1 MTERVLV
8 TGGAG
13 FIGSHIVDTFIA
25 EGYDVAVIDNLST
38 GKRVNVNSAASF
50 YEVDIRD
57 TTALERVFAEVK
69 PVAVCHQAALAN
81 VRGSLEYP
89 DVYAEVNVLGTLRL
103 LEASRKHGVK
113 KFTIASTGGAI
124 YGNQMEVPTREVN
137 EAHPLDP
144 YGVSKLACEHY
155 LFSYRHNYGLDY
167 CALRYGNVY
176 GPRQDPYGEAGVV
189 AIFTRKMIDGRPLI
203 INGDGAQS
211 RDFVYVG
218 DVARANLQA
227 VRKGSGIYNI
237 GTGKPT
243 SINQVFQELVTLT
256 DYKQPEQHGPQKP
269 GEVRVSCIDPSRAR
283 AELGW
288 EASVPLAVG
297 LGNTV
302 AWYHENVI
310 VAATERPCYVL

>member
-1 MTERVLV
+1 
-8 TGGAG
+8 
-13 FIGSHIVDTFIA
+13 
-25 EGYDVAVIDNLST
+25 
-38 GKRVNVNSAASF
+38 
-50 YEVDIRD
+50 
-57 TTALERVFAEVK
+57 
-69 PVAVCHQAALAN
+69 
-81 VRGSLEYP
+81 
-89 DVYAEVNVLGTLRL
+89 
-103 LEASRKHGVK
+103 
-113 KFTIASTGGAI
+113 
-124 YGNQMEVPTREVN
+124 
-137 EAHPLDP
+137 
-144 YGVSKLACEHY
+144 
-155 LFSYRHNYGLDY
+155 
-167 CALRYGNVY
+167 
-176 GPRQDPYGEAGVV
+176 
-189 AIFTRKMIDGRPLI
+189 LI
-203 INGDGAQS
+203 INGDGVQS